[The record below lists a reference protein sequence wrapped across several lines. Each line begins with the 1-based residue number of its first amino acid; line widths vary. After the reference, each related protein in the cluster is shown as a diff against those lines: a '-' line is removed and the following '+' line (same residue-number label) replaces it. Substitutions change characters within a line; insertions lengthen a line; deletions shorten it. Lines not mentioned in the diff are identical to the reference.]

1 MVNNQIGTSA
11 SLIRKTIMTLK
22 SIFVII
28 FLFSFVGCSVY
39 TFNPQGKSTLE
50 SISIELFENTT
61 AEYGLED
68 RMTEQVID
76 AFIADGSIK
85 IVPESNAEA
94 LLIGKL
100 IKYDRKPYDPNELDQ
115 VESYA
120 IYMTFEIRLV
130 KTLDNTDIWTNN
142 INQFGVYNIEEEVEE
157 DGQQRAIEKL
167 VDDIIN
173 KTIKNW

>member
-1 MVNNQIGTSA
+1 
-11 SLIRKTIMTLK
+11 MTLK
-22 SIFVII
+22 PIALILI
-28 FLFSFVGCSVY
+28 LFLFVGCSVY
-39 TFNPQGKSTLE
+39 TFNPKGKSTLE
-50 SISIELFENTT
+50 SISIELFENTP

-76 AFIADGSIK
+76 AFISDGSIK
-85 IVPESNAEA
+85 IVPGENAEA
-94 LLIGKL
+94 LLLGKL
-100 IKYDRKPYDPNELDQ
+100 IKYERKPYDPNELDQ

-130 KTLDNTDIWTNN
+130 KTLDDTEIWTNN
-142 INQFGVYNIEEEVEE
+142 INQFGVYSIEEEVEE

-173 KTIKNW
+173 KTIKSW